1 VDKEPWGTSYAERP
15 LLFHN
20 IAGKQFE
27 LMPAVEGTAL
37 AQTYVGRGLAVGDLF
52 NDGKLDMV
60 INNLDGVPALL
71 RNVSP
76 DKHHWI
82 EFKLVGGPK
91 SPRDAVGATVYVT
104 ANNMRQ
110 RGDVISGGSY
120 ASTSD
125 PRLHFGLGDAIAID
139 EIEVHWPSGAKERFA
154 VAQIDRIVTLTEGQG
169 MKP

>member
-1 VDKEPWGTSYAERP
+1 MPWGTTWAQRP

-20 IAGKQFE
+20 VGGKQFD
-27 LMPAVEGTAL
+27 LVPAVEGTAL
-37 AQTYVGRGLAVGDLF
+37 AHTYVGRGLAVGDLF
-52 NDGKLDMV
+52 NDGKLDVV
-60 INNLDGVPALL
+60 INVLDGVPALL

-82 EFKLVGGPK
+82 ELRLVGGPR
-91 SPRDAVGATVYVT
+91 SPRDAVGATVYLT
-104 ANNMRQ
+104 ANKMRQ

-125 PRLHFGLGDAIAID
+125 PRLHFGLGDSTMIEAL
-139 EIEVHWPSGAKERFA
+139 EVHWPSGAKENFS
-154 VAQIDRIVTLTEGQG
+154 VPQVDRIVTLTEGKG